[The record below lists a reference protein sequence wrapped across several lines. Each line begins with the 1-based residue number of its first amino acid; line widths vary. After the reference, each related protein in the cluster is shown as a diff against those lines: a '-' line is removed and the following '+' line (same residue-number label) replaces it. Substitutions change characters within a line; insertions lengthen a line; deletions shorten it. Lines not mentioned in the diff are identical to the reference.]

1 MEPKVAA
8 GTGAAAVTLARPS
21 QRRSILVFAALGVLT
36 GVLSY
41 LAGKYAGAEVLRFSF
56 WPFGQRTGA
65 APILPGVMFG
75 LLVAACC
82 RAFGSRDRLL
92 LVVAVLMTSA
102 AWIVAWDLTVKADSR
117 LGNYHELS
125 DLFATLSG
133 PEQGPD
139 VAPRVDVPAVRG
151 SMEKLP
157 FAGAIS
163 FGIGGLVGGFG
174 TCLAVALAHPRFRR
188 RESCVGA
195 WLLTLLVATALGA
208 IEPLY
213 DLMGE
218 AGLLALFVL
227 WQSGVI
233 ASIAHA
239 LGREQAQGAA

>member
-163 FGIGGLVGGFG
+163 FGLGGLVGGSG

>member
-1 MEPKVAA
+1 MDPEVVAE
-8 GTGAAAVTLARPS
+8 TGATAATRSGTS
-21 QRRSILVFAALGVLT
+21 QRRTILLFAALGVLT

-41 LAGKYAGAEVLRFSF
+41 LAGKYATAEVLRFSF

-65 APILPGVMFG
+65 APLLPGVMFG
-75 LLVAACC
+75 LLVAGCC
-82 RAFGSRDRLL
+82 RVFGSRNWLL

-139 VAPRVDVPAVRG
+139 VAPRVDMPAVRG

-157 FAGAIS
+157 FAGVIS
-163 FGIGGLVGGFG
+163 FGIGGLVGGSG
-174 TCLAVALAHPRFRR
+174 TCLAVALANRRFRR
-188 RESCVGA
+188 PRV
-195 WLLTLLVATALGA
+195 WLITLLVATVLGA

-239 LGREQAQGAA
+239 LGRQQAQGAT